1 MASPEVLDLR
11 EAEGFELSLCL
22 TLTMT
27 RSANFGV
34 LRSYRDL
41 VGG

>member
-1 MASPEVLDLR
+1 MATLEVFDLL

-27 RSANFGV
+27 RRVHSGG
-34 LRSYRDL
+34 LRF
-41 VGG
+41 